1 MGVRKFNVNTEVRN
15 AYLESLQKP
24 SKDLVQVMAAG
35 KEAMKAVIAE
45 KMHLFGSAGKA

>member
-1 MGVRKFNVNTEVRN
+1 MNTEVRN

-24 SKDLVQVMAAG
+24 NKDLVHVMAAA
-35 KEAMKAVIAE
+35 KEAMKVVIAE